1 MHNCKGKKSNAYS
14 IQVRAADILLFKK
27 ACCVVIYCHLHDI
40 GSTSQYKGVP

>member
-27 ACCVVIYCHLHDI
+27 ACCVVITPPRYWEYI
-40 GSTSQYKGVP
+40 TI